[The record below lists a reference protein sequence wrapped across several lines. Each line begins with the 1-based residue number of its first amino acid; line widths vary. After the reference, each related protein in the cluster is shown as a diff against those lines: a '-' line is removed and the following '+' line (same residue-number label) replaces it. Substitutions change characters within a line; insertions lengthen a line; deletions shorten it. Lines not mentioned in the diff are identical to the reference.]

1 MTILANVLPLLSLKE
16 QKQVVIDTHYLNVL
30 EIMNRNEQQLYR
42 DISAL
47 TKALE
52 KLVKVLTKLAKEQS

>member
-1 MTILANVLPLLSLKE
+1 MLPLLSLKE
-16 QKQVVIDTHYLNVL
+16 LKLVATDIRYLNVL
-30 EIMNRNEQQLYR
+30 EIMNRNEQQMYK